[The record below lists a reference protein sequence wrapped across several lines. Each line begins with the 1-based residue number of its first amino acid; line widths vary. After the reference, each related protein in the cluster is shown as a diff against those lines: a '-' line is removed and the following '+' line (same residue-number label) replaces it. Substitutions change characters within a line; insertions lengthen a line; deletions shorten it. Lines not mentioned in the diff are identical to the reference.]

1 MTLVTFIAWLSVMVF
16 DTGGQLA
23 FKAAA
28 NRGGGDGMAHWRAM
42 AGKPWL
48 WLGLLAFVAEFVA
61 WLAFLSLVPLAEGV
75 LLATLNMVTI
85 MLGGRWLFAEKLT
98 PRRLLGVGLIAAGVI
113 LVGVG

>member
-1 MTLVTFIAWLSVMVF
+1 MTLASFITRLTVMVF
-16 DTGGQLA
+16 DTGGQLT

-28 NRGGGDGMAHWRAM
+28 NHGGGEGMAHWRAM
-42 AGKPWL
+42 ARKP
-48 WLGLLAFVAEFVA
+48 WLGLLSFVVEFVA

-85 MLGGRWLFAEKLT
+85 MLGGRFLFGEKLT

>member
-1 MTLVTFIAWLSVMVF
+1 MTLVTFIAWLTVMVF

-42 AGKPWL
+42 AGEPWL
-48 WLGLLAFVAEFVA
+48 WLGLLSFIAEFVA

-85 MLGGRWLFAEKLT
+85 MLGGRWLFGEKLT